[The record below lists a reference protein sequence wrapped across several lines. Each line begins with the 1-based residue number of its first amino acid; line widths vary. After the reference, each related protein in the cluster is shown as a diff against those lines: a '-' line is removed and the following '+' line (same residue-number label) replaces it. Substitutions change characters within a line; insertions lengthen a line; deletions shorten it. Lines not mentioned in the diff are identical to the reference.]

1 MIQKCDQAHYDTNL
15 RLQYFKSVNEYWYRD
30 VRENI
35 L

>member
-15 RLQYFKSVNEYWYRD
+15 RLQYFKSLN